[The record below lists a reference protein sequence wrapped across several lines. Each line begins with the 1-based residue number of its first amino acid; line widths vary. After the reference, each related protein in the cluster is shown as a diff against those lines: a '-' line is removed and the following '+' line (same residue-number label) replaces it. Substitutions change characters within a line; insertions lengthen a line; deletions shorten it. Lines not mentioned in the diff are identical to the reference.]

1 MPEQMDDALKAAD
14 RIIELTGGEIRLGL
28 PLGLGKPNRLVNALY
43 QRATENPDVR
53 LDIYTALSLGR
64 PGAGSDLEKRFLEP
78 FAERVFGDYEEL
90 DYLKAAKKD
99 QLPDNIRVFE
109 FFFQPGSML
118 GSNSAQRHYI
128 SVNYTHAARD
138 LNARGVN
145 VVAQLLAC
153 RPGADG
159 ENGNDYSFSCNPEVT
174 LELLPML
181 KARRDAGETIVTVPL
196 AGVQVGMAICYD
208 LRFPVLAQRLVSA
221 GAQLLVYP
229 SAFTAVTGAAHWELL
244 LRATA
249 VQTGCYV
256 LGANQCGQH
265 GPRRASYGHSM
276 LVSPWGDVV
285 ASLENEPG
293 ALVAPLDLATM
304 DELRQRMPVQ
314 QHQRLRIEGPYD
326 AN

>member
-1 MPEQMDDALKAAD
+1 MTVPNAAAQVAAIQMTSGKALQANLAQAA
-14 RIIELTGGEIRLGL
+14 ELL
-28 PLGLGKPNRLVNALY
+28 
-43 QRATENPDVR
+43 Q
-53 LDIYTALSLGR
+53 
-64 PGAGSDLEKRFLEP
+64 
-78 FAERVFGDYEEL
+78 
-90 DYLKAAKKD
+90 
-99 QLPDNIRVFE
+99 
-109 FFFQPGSML
+109 
-118 GSNSAQRHYI
+118 
-128 SVNYTHAARD
+128 AARD
-138 LNARGVN
+138 KGASLAVLPENFAGYGGDYC
-145 VVAQLLAC
+145 ALAAEYTLLEQWLCEQASRLGMAIIGGSVPSLH
-153 RPGADG
+153 RPDGEPVPAPRVRTRSLAVTADG
-159 ENGNDYSFSCNPEVT
+159 EIVGRYDKLHLF
-174 LELLPML
+174 
-181 KARRDAGETIVTVPL
+181 DAQVQDAQGQYRESDLFEPGETIVTVPL

-208 LRFPVLAQRLVSA
+208 LRFPALAQRLVSA

-285 ASLENEPG
+285 ASLENAPG

>member
-1 MPEQMDDALKAAD
+1 MTVPNAAAQVAAIQMTSGKTPQANLEQAA
-14 RIIELTGGEIRLGL
+14 ELL
-28 PLGLGKPNRLVNALY
+28 
-43 QRATENPDVR
+43 Q
-53 LDIYTALSLGR
+53 
-64 PGAGSDLEKRFLEP
+64 
-78 FAERVFGDYEEL
+78 
-90 DYLKAAKKD
+90 
-99 QLPDNIRVFE
+99 
-109 FFFQPGSML
+109 
-118 GSNSAQRHYI
+118 
-128 SVNYTHAARD
+128 AARD
-138 LNARGVN
+138 KGAR
-145 VVAQLLAC
+145 LAVLPENFAGYGGDYRVLAAEYTMLEQWLC
-153 RPGADG
+153 EQASRLGMAIIGGSVPSLHRPDGEPVPAPRVRTRSLAVTADG
-159 ENGNDYSFSCNPEVT
+159 EIVGRYDKLHLF
-174 LELLPML
+174 
-181 KARRDAGETIVTVPL
+181 DAQVQDAQGQYRESDLFEPGETIVTVPL

-221 GAQLLVYP
+221 GVQLLVYP

>member
-1 MPEQMDDALKAAD
+1 MTVPNAAAQVAAIQMTSGKTPQANLEQAA
-14 RIIELTGGEIRLGL
+14 ELL
-28 PLGLGKPNRLVNALY
+28 
-43 QRATENPDVR
+43 Q
-53 LDIYTALSLGR
+53 
-64 PGAGSDLEKRFLEP
+64 
-78 FAERVFGDYEEL
+78 
-90 DYLKAAKKD
+90 
-99 QLPDNIRVFE
+99 
-109 FFFQPGSML
+109 
-118 GSNSAQRHYI
+118 
-128 SVNYTHAARD
+128 AARD
-138 LNARGVN
+138 KGAC
-145 VVAQLLAC
+145 LAVLPENFAGYGGDYRVLAAEYTMLEQWLC
-153 RPGADG
+153 EQASRLGMAIIGGSVPSLHRPDGEPVPAPRVRTRSLAVTADG
-159 ENGNDYSFSCNPEVT
+159 EIVGRYDKLHLF
-174 LELLPML
+174 
-181 KARRDAGETIVTVPL
+181 DAQVQDAQGQYRESDFFEPGETIVTVPL

-208 LRFPVLAQRLVSA
+208 LRFPALAQRLVSA

>member
-181 KARRDAGETIVTVPL
+181 KARRDAGETIVTV
-196 AGVQVGMAICYD
+196 GQVHRD
-208 LRFPVLAQRLVSA
+208 LPFMENDARVGEWLTDMDI
-221 GAQLLVYP
+221 LL
-229 SAFTAVTGAAHWELL
+229 
-244 LRATA
+244 
-249 VQTGCYV
+249 
-256 LGANQCGQH
+256 
-265 GPRRASYGHSM
+265 
-276 LVSPWGDVV
+276 D
-285 ASLENEPG
+285 
-293 ALVAPLDLATM
+293 
-304 DELRQRMPVQ
+304 
-314 QHQRLRIEGPYD
+314 
-326 AN
+326 

>member
-1 MPEQMDDALKAAD
+1 MTSGKTPQANLEQAA
-14 RIIELTGGEIRLGL
+14 ELL
-28 PLGLGKPNRLVNALY
+28 
-43 QRATENPDVR
+43 Q
-53 LDIYTALSLGR
+53 
-64 PGAGSDLEKRFLEP
+64 
-78 FAERVFGDYEEL
+78 
-90 DYLKAAKKD
+90 
-99 QLPDNIRVFE
+99 
-109 FFFQPGSML
+109 
-118 GSNSAQRHYI
+118 
-128 SVNYTHAARD
+128 AARD
-138 LNARGVN
+138 KGAR
-145 VVAQLLAC
+145 LAVLPENFAGYGGDYRVLAAEYTMLEQWLC
-153 RPGADG
+153 EQASRLGMAIIGGSVPSLHRPDGEPVPAPRVRTRSLAVTADG
-159 ENGNDYSFSCNPEVT
+159 EIVGRYDKLHLF
-174 LELLPML
+174 
-181 KARRDAGETIVTVPL
+181 DAQVQDAQGQYRESDLFEPGETIVTVPL

>member
-1 MPEQMDDALKAAD
+1 MTVPNAAAQVAAIQMTSGKAPQANLEQAA
-14 RIIELTGGEIRLGL
+14 ELL
-28 PLGLGKPNRLVNALY
+28 
-43 QRATENPDVR
+43 Q
-53 LDIYTALSLGR
+53 
-64 PGAGSDLEKRFLEP
+64 
-78 FAERVFGDYEEL
+78 
-90 DYLKAAKKD
+90 
-99 QLPDNIRVFE
+99 
-109 FFFQPGSML
+109 
-118 GSNSAQRHYI
+118 
-128 SVNYTHAARD
+128 AARD
-138 LNARGVN
+138 KGAS
-145 VVAQLLAC
+145 LAVLPENFAGYGGDYRELAAEYATLEQWLC
-153 RPGADG
+153 EQASRLGMAIIGGSVPSLSRPDGEPVPAPRVRTRSLAVTADG
-159 ENGNDYSFSCNPEVT
+159 NVAGRYDKLHLF
-174 LELLPML
+174 
-181 KARRDAGETIVTVPL
+181 DAQVQDAQGQYRESDLFEPGETIVTVPL

-208 LRFPVLAQRLVSA
+208 LRFPALAQRLVSA
-221 GAQLLVYP
+221 GAELLVYP

>member
-1 MPEQMDDALKAAD
+1 MTVPNAAAQVAAIQMTSGKTPQANLEQAA
-14 RIIELTGGEIRLGL
+14 ELL
-28 PLGLGKPNRLVNALY
+28 
-43 QRATENPDVR
+43 Q
-53 LDIYTALSLGR
+53 
-64 PGAGSDLEKRFLEP
+64 
-78 FAERVFGDYEEL
+78 
-90 DYLKAAKKD
+90 
-99 QLPDNIRVFE
+99 
-109 FFFQPGSML
+109 
-118 GSNSAQRHYI
+118 
-128 SVNYTHAARD
+128 AARD
-138 LNARGVN
+138 KGAR
-145 VVAQLLAC
+145 LAVLPENFAGYGGDYRVLAAEYTMLEQWLC
-153 RPGADG
+153 EQASRLGMAIIGGSVPSLHRPDGEPVPAPRVRTRSLAVTADG
-159 ENGNDYSFSCNPEVT
+159 EIVGRYDKLHLF
-174 LELLPML
+174 
-181 KARRDAGETIVTVPL
+181 DAQVQDAQGQYRESDLFEPGETIVTVPL

-208 LRFPVLAQRLVSA
+208 LRFPALAQRLVSA

-229 SAFTAVTGAAHWELL
+229 SAFTAVTGVAHWELL